1 MLDVPA
7 LVTTE
12 HIGIKHN
19 DAPRHLM
26 SSSRHLWRLPWGGCF
41 NLERMGIQES
51 MYCLPNAEV
60 QAMKNIC
67 EIDMYRKSY
76 NSLFV
81 FLLTLFL
88 SGLRNVQVHHR

>member
-1 MLDVPA
+1 MGWMLQLGEDGYSGEYV
-7 LVTTE
+7 
-12 HIGIKHN
+12 
-19 DAPRHLM
+19 
-26 SSSRHLWRLPWGGCF
+26 LP
-41 NLERMGIQES
+41 
-51 MYCLPNAEV
+51 PNAEV

-88 SGLRNVQVHHR
+88 SGLRNVQVHHLSTDAYVCAALI